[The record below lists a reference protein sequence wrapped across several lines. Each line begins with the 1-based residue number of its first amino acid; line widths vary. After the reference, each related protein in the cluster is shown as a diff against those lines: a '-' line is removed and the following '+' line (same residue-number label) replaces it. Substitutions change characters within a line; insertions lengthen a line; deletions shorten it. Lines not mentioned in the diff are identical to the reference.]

1 MKDKRTVHVDPASVI
16 YRLPQSPNCLCFTDT
31 VLTADKE
38 VMREMSVIQPEWL
51 LELAPHYY
59 ETRKSTHDVEMD
71 SDIEEAVA
79 HSKKERRKRSKRD
92 QVRFAKLRPSPPPH
106 VTRGF

>member
-1 MKDKRTVHVDPASVI
+1 
-16 YRLPQSPNCLCFTDT
+16 
-31 VLTADKE
+31 
-38 VMREMSVIQPEWL
+38 MSVIQPEWL

-79 HSKKERRKRSKRD
+79 HSKKERRKRSKRE
-92 QVRFAKLRPSPPPH
+92 QVRFTKLRPSPPPH
-106 VTRGF
+106 VTRGVLIFTGHKRCGAETRFRGSKLHWRIVRG